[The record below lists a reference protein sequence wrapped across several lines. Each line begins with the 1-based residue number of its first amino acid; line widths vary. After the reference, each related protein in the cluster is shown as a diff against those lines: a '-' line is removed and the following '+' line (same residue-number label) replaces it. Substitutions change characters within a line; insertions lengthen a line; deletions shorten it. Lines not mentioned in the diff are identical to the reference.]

1 MRFAP
6 RRGAGARYATSRP
19 KSSGWPRATKHRATR
34 ARLPSNPRAFASS
47 WRACHTSCAS
57 RASKL
62 RFNSGNLSMDILNSV
77 VFPPPYPGLP
87 TEWLRNGTASP
98 SSSSSDDGAYSSQD
112 VSKAAG
118 PSSADTQEQE
128 KDASVPM
135 ESSAV
140 NSMNSFALLSSVFL
154 LASFVMSD
162 Y

>member
-1 MRFAP
+1 MP
-6 RRGAGARYATSRP
+6 QLLEHGATILALLA
-19 KSSGWPRATKHRATR
+19 
-34 ARLPSNPRAFASS
+34 LQN
-47 WRACHTSCAS
+47 CD
-57 RASKL
+57 
-62 RFNSGNLSMDILNSV
+62 FNSGNLSMDILNSV

-118 PSSADTQEQE
+118 PSSANTQEQE

-162 Y
+162 